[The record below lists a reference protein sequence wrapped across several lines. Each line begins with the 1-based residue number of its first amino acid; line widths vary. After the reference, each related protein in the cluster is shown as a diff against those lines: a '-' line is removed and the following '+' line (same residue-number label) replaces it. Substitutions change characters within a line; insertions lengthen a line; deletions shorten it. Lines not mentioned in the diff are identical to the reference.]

1 MRDQEDPWETS
12 TAADYVKPWAS
23 EIDNPL
29 DDKEPC
35 ELKLQDSSN

>member
-1 MRDQEDPWETS
+1 VGDHEDPWETS

-29 DDKEPC
+29 DN
-35 ELKLQDSSN
+35 ELRN